1 MKRSWLLLTTLALV
15 VLGVCFVCAAGWFSD
30 PAPRPAPSE
39 ADTLSAAWRYNQCHA
54 RHWRYLLLQ
63 R

>member
-1 MKRSWLLLTTLALV
+1 MKRSRLLLAALASV
-15 VLGVCFVCAAGWFSD
+15 VLAVCFGYAGWFSD
-30 PAPRPAPSE
+30 PPPKPPPSE